1 MAVWQIIHDGVADAA
16 GVKQYVTADL
26 PLFDD
31 GEGFAP
37 GAEGF
42 SRDAIDA
49 HLAGME
55 DGFLANYQGQSPASV
70 GEPA

>member
-1 MAVWQIIHDGVADAA
+1 MAVWQIIHEGKADKA
-16 GVKQYVTADL
+16 GVKQYATADL

-37 GAEGF
+37 GDDGF

-49 HLAGME
+49 HLAVL
-55 DGFLANYQGQSPASV
+55 DGDFLANYAGQSPDPAS
-70 GEPA
+70 ESA